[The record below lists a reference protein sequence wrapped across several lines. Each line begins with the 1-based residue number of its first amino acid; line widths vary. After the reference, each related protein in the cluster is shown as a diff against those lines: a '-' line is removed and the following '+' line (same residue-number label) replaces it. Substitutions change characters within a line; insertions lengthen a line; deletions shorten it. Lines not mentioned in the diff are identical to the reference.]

1 MKTKR
6 WLVIVPVALLL
17 LFLQS
22 PFWVPNYESQAE
34 LGEGRLGTFIE
45 SGIGDPTK
53 INPIISSDAAAGQIE
68 GAIFEGLINVD
79 EDQSFVGDLALRW
92 ETTEVAFLAILP
104 GRKLPDG
111 VVASADVVAERLRA
125 AVAAGRVRV
134 DGESVV
140 TDIAVLPAEERETS
154 VTLVEEDDQGRP
166 TPREVQVRVEVPP
179 RVELTLD
186 RVVPDLFDLLEPIL
200 GSEVLDEDGV
210 AALVEPAD
218 PADREAIAPK
228 LPELLAVREHNPV
241 LTFFLRPDVTFHD
254 GHVFDAGDVVFT
266 WQAYV
271 DPRNASARTSSWE
284 PIKDIEVIDDLT
296 VRVQYKRLYSPA
308 ILTWASGIMPE
319 HLLGKAGLEAEMDR
333 RGITGA
339 ARESFTLRN
348 SDFSDHPVG
357 TGAYRFA
364 EWRKDEYVKLR
375 RYDGHWDAPPRIET
389 VYIRT
394 IPETITQELEFAA
407 GAVDYYEVYPHQVKR
422 YREDDRYQTVST
434 PTESYSY
441 IGYNLRKPLFADVRV
456 RRALGMAIDVDA
468 LIEFTLYGEGQPI
481 SGPSYVTTP
490 YYDWDAPLLPY
501 DPEGAKQLLAEAGWS
516 PGEDGILEKDGER
529 FEFTL
534 ITNNGNPNRKAI
546 LTVAQQAW
554 KKLGID
560 ARIQVFE
567 WTVFL
572 EDFVN
577 PLEFDAIV
585 LGWTGGGMNPDK
597 TQLWHSSQTHPYQL
611 NFTGYEND
619 EVDALLGEI
628 QVEYDLDRQAE
639 LARRMHA
646 IIGADQPY
654 TFLYAPVKTAVM
666 DRRLVQMEEEGEGYG
681 PITPV
686 LGSIKFHFE
695 RWRKLSTD
703 PMIDEES

>member
-254 GHVFDAGDVVFT
+254 GHVSAGSCRSISSGRR
-266 WQAYV
+266 ASK
-271 DPRNASARTSSWE
+271 PRWIVAGSPARPARASRCGTRTSAIIRSG
-284 PIKDIEVIDDLT
+284 
-296 VRVQYKRLYSPA
+296 PA
-308 ILTWASGIMPE
+308 PTASLSG
-319 HLLGKAGLEAEMDR
+319 GRTSTSSCAATTATGTR
-333 RGITGA
+333 R
-339 ARESFTLRN
+339 RES
-348 SDFSDHPVG
+348 
-357 TGAYRFA
+357 
-364 EWRKDEYVKLR
+364 R
-375 RYDGHWDAPPRIET
+375 R
-389 VYIRT
+389 
-394 IPETITQELEFAA
+394 
-407 GAVDYYEVYPHQVKR
+407 
-422 YREDDRYQTVST
+422 ST
-434 PTESYSY
+434 
-441 IGYNLRKPLFADVRV
+441 
-456 RRALGMAIDVDA
+456 
-468 LIEFTLYGEGQPI
+468 
-481 SGPSYVTTP
+481 SGPSPRRSPRSSSSRRVRSTTT
-490 YYDWDAPLLPY
+490 
-501 DPEGAKQLLAEAGWS
+501 K
-516 PGEDGILEKDGER
+516 
-529 FEFTL
+529 
-534 ITNNGNPNRKAI
+534 
-546 LTVAQQAW
+546 
-554 KKLGID
+554 
-560 ARIQVFE
+560 
-567 WTVFL
+567 
-572 EDFVN
+572 
-577 PLEFDAIV
+577 
-585 LGWTGGGMNPDK
+585 
-597 TQLWHSSQTHPYQL
+597 
-611 NFTGYEND
+611 
-619 EVDALLGEI
+619 
-628 QVEYDLDRQAE
+628 
-639 LARRMHA
+639 
-646 IIGADQPY
+646 
-654 TFLYAPVKTAVM
+654 
-666 DRRLVQMEEEGEGYG
+666 
-681 PITPV
+681 
-686 LGSIKFHFE
+686 
-695 RWRKLSTD
+695 STRTR
-703 PMIDEES
+703 